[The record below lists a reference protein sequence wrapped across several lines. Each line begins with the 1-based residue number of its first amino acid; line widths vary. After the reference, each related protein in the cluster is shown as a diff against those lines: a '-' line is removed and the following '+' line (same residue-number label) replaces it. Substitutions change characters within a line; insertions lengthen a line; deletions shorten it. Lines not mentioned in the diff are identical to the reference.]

1 MGCCVDRN
9 EALVWECYSIQS
21 LVHFMGIG
29 CGAVGRVVVSET
41 RDMCLIPVI
50 NNFHIEYYI
59 IEKINDQLKRLVRFM
74 CANCL
79 ALRST
84 A

>member
-29 CGAVGRVVVSET
+29 CGAVGRAVVSET
-41 RDMCLIPVI
+41 RDMW
-50 NNFHIEYYI
+50 FDSSHQQFSY
-59 IEKINDQLKRLVRFM
+59 
-74 CANCL
+74 
-79 ALRST
+79 
-84 A
+84 